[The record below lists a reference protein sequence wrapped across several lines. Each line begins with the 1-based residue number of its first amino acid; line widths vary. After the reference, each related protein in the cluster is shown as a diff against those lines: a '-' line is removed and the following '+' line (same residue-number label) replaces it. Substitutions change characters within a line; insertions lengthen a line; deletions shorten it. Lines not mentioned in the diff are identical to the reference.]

1 MIKIFSFLIL
11 LILSQSTYGCGSR
24 ARCISVKSDTVNTYK
39 STSNSYKN
47 ISQIGLNEFMDM
59 DFRLIGYFPK
69 KEQWNQISEQIKNIP
84 IDSLRYADS
93 LDVSQ
98 LGDSLYVKVYT
109 QNYLYQSKNVYT
121 IAKDAKNLTDSLKI
135 YNIYIDLAMKDFI
148 HDSETFRTKDYTLNY
163 VYKENIDKIDRRII
177 FNKIYH

>member
-11 LILSQSTYGCGSR
+11 LILSQSTYDRGSW
-24 ARCISVKSDTVNTYK
+24 ASCISVQPDTV
-39 STSNSYKN
+39 NSYKN
-47 ISQIGLNEFMDM
+47 ISRIGLNEFMDM
-59 DFRLIGYFPK
+59 DFRLTGYFPK

-84 IDSLRYADS
+84 IDSL
-93 LDVSQ
+93 DVSQ

-109 QNYLYQSKNVYT
+109 QNYAYQSKNVYT

-135 YNIYIDLAMKDFI
+135 YNIYIDLVMKDFI

-177 FNKIYH
+177 FHKIYH